1 MYVYKN
7 NILNKM
13 NNIYAHDTFII
24 FCSVQ
29 VLLLNIIYIIL
40 LFLFIINFVAW
51 TIFKQFFK
59 SKLRTIKCNNRYSL
73 HMFINCL
80 IVDF

>member
-40 LFLFIINFVAW
+40 LFLFIINFVA
-51 TIFKQFFK
+51 
-59 SKLRTIKCNNRYSL
+59 
-73 HMFINCL
+73 
-80 IVDF
+80 